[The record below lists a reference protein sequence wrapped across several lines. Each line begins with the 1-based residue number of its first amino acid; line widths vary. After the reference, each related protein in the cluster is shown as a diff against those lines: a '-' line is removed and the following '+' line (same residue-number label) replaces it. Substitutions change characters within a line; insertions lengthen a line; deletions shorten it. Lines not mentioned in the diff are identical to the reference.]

1 MCPIICITKK
11 KENVMSEPVK
21 FTQEELDEVKL
32 LQEGYRDTIF
42 SLGKLYLHRLNM
54 EEVFKNLA
62 EQEAKL
68 QEDFSSFQKKEDVWS
83 EKITKKYGEGNLN
96 LEKGEFIPISPK

>member
-1 MCPIICITKK
+1 MYLTE
-11 KENVMSEPVK
+11 KENVMSDPVK
-21 FTQEELDEVKL
+21 FTQEELEEVRK

-54 EEVFKNLA
+54 EAVFKNLA
-62 EQEAKL
+62 EQETKL
-68 QEDFSSFQKKEDVWS
+68 QESFEEYQKKEDAWT

-96 LEKGEFIPISPK
+96 LEKGEFIPMNPK